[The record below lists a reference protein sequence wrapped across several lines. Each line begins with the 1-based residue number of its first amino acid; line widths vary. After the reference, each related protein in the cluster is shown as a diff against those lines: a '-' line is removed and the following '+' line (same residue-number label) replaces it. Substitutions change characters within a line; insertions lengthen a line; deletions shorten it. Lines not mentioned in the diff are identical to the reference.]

1 MLIKKVDDVNEPNN
15 LKGDNHE
22 LEAQI
27 LKIKLQLRKLFD
39 NFARPSRTSRNGMQR
54 LCDVQPLSDL
64 RRGLDRL
71 ASLGGMI
78 DD

>member
-1 MLIKKVDDVNEPNN
+1 MLNKKTDDVKEPNN

-22 LEAQI
+22 HEAQI

-54 LCDVQPLSDL
+54 LCDVQPLSEL
-64 RRGLDRL
+64 RRGLSRL
-71 ASLGGMI
+71 ESLRGLRN
-78 DD
+78 D

>member
-1 MLIKKVDDVNEPNN
+1 VLNTKTDDVIEPNN

-22 LEAQI
+22 HEAQI

-39 NFARPSRTSRNGMQR
+39 NFARPSRTSRNDMQR
-54 LCDVQPLSDL
+54 LCDVKPLSDL
-64 RRGLDRL
+64 RRGLGRL
-71 ASLGGMI
+71 ASLGGMS

>member
-54 LCDVQPLSDL
+54 LCDVQPLGEL
-64 RRGLDRL
+64 RRGLGRL
-71 ASLGGMI
+71 ANLGGMS

>member
-1 MLIKKVDDVNEPNN
+1 VLNKKTDDVKEPNN

-22 LEAQI
+22 HEAQI

-39 NFARPSRTSRNGMQR
+39 NFARSSRTSRNGMQR
-54 LCDVQPLSDL
+54 LCDVQPLSEL
-64 RRGLDRL
+64 RRGLGRL
-71 ASLGGMI
+71 ASLGGLR

>member
-1 MLIKKVDDVNEPNN
+1 MLNKKTDDVIEPNN

-22 LEAQI
+22 HEAQI

-39 NFARPSRTSRNGMQR
+39 NFARPSRNGMQR
-54 LCDVQPLSDL
+54 LCDVKPLSEL
-64 RRGLDRL
+64 RRGLSRL
-71 ASLGGMI
+71 ASVGGLR

>member
-1 MLIKKVDDVNEPNN
+1 MLNKKTDDVKEPNN

-22 LEAQI
+22 HEAQI

-54 LCDVQPLSDL
+54 LRDVQPLSDL
-64 RRGLDRL
+64 RRGLGRL
-71 ASLGGMI
+71 ASLGGMS